1 MKILPRLVIGN
12 LRPRYP
18 LIQGGMAIRVS
29 TGRLAGS
36 VAREGGIGLIA
47 GSGMQPDELR
57 REIRIARGLANG
69 GIVGINTLVAA
80 AEFMKVME
88 TAVDEGI
95 DLLVAGAGFS
105 RDLLNLGQRAK
116 VPVVPIVSTARLAV
130 LAESLGASA
139 VVVEGKEAGGHLG
152 TTKSSRVLYPL
163 VKEAV
168 KIPVLIAGGITD
180 RADLLEV
187 LAMNVD
193 GVQIGT
199 RFAASHESN
208 ASDAFKQRYLQAK
221 EGDVFKIH
229 SPVGLPGNA
238 LSTPFSDRIAQGPV
252 PVEQCD
258 GCLKR
263 CSHVFCIVRALIQA
277 KDGNL
282 DKGLVFAGEHVYKVK
297 EILSVAEIFRLFFDG
312 LEFKDA

>member
-29 TGRLAGS
+29 TGRLAGA

-47 GSGMQPDELR
+47 GSGMQADELR
-57 REIRIARGLANG
+57 REIRTARSIANG

-105 RDLLNLGQRAK
+105 RDLLTLGQRAG

-152 TTKSSRVLYPL
+152 TTKSSRLLYPL

-168 KIPVLIAGGITD
+168 KIPVLIAGGIAD

-199 RFAASHESN
+199 RFAASRESN

-263 CSHVFCIVRALIQA
+263 CSHVFCIVRALTQA

-282 DKGLVFAGEHVYKVK
+282 DQGLVFAGEHVYKIK